1 MLLLLKQVLLPLLFV
16 FSLRSPAPAQTA
28 PPAVLSGTAG
38 QRAITG
44 LLFGKPAGRA
54 SQPAASATLPFRRD
68 AAITRQAEALTV
80 RQVKLTNATAG
91 EQLGQLFASKDVLAA
106 WGEAMQAYGLTLT
119 NVADALTANWLVLY
133 LCANEITAPPAAAQV
148 AGLRRQLRRVCAL
161 PSLANRLKT
170 STQRQQLADYLHLQS
185 LLLNQAQSGAETAQD
200 TAASATLA
208 RRARQV
214 ARQNMGFDPTTVRL
228 TTNGL
233 VRK

>member
-1 MLLLLKQVLLPLLFV
+1 
-16 FSLRSPAPAQTA
+16 
-28 PPAVLSGTAG
+28 
-38 QRAITG
+38 
-44 LLFGKPAGRA
+44 
-54 SQPAASATLPFRRD
+54 
-68 AAITRQAEALTV
+68 
-80 RQVKLTNATAG
+80 
-91 EQLGQLFASKDVLAA
+91 
-106 WGEAMQAYGLTLT
+106 
-119 NVADALTANWLVLY
+119 VLY

-170 STQRQQLADYLHLQS
+170 SAQRQQLADYLHLQS

-214 ARQNMGFDPTTVRL
+214 ALQNMGFDPTTVRL